1 MPDRS
6 RPMLTVRGVDPE
18 MGKAIKPV
26 TAPKPAQE
34 PADASSREKTREE
47 RMITPVAAD
56 LLDRTAKRKTTALR
70 QVVQPAAGAPA
81 LAPCDDVVTIWL
93 ALHPLQRHA
102 ERLNA
107 LRAQGMEITILFR
120 LAWQQFSD
128 TLTLTPRYQKPEP
141 CIWWRAHVH
150 RKRVKLSASLLADI
164 SRNARDFGALK
175 PTELVA
181 GQIQRQWIAALD
193 EVIARV
199 DAEV

>member
-26 TAPKPAQE
+26 TAPELAPE
-34 PADASSREKTREE
+34 TADAPSREKTREE
-47 RMITPVAAD
+47 EGAASVAANM
-56 LLDRTAKRKTTALR
+56 LDRTARRKTTALR
-70 QVVQPAAGAPA
+70 QAVQPATAAPA

-128 TLTLTPRYQKPEP
+128 TLTLTSRYQKPEP

-164 SRNARDFGALK
+164 SRDARDFGALK

-181 GQIQRQWIAALD
+181 GQIQQHWITALD
-193 EVIARV
+193 KVIARV
-199 DAEV
+199 ERGG

>member
-1 MPDRS
+1 
-6 RPMLTVRGVDPE
+6 
-18 MGKAIKPV
+18 
-26 TAPKPAQE
+26 
-34 PADASSREKTREE
+34 
-47 RMITPVAAD
+47 MITPVAAD
-56 LLDRTAKRKTTALR
+56 ILDRTAMRKTTALR
-70 QVVQPAAGAPA
+70 QVVQTAAAAPT

-193 EVIARV
+193 EVIAKV
-199 DAEV
+199 EGEV

>member
-26 TAPKPAQE
+26 TARE
-34 PADASSREKTREE
+34 PARAPSREKTREE
-47 RMITPVAAD
+47 SMLTPVAAD
-56 LLDRTAKRKTTALR
+56 ILDRTAKRKTTALR
-70 QVVQPAAGAPA
+70 QAVQPAAAAPA
-81 LAPCDDVVTIWL
+81 LDLCDDVVTIWL

-102 ERLNA
+102 ERINA

-128 TLTLTPRYQKPEP
+128 TLTLTPAYQKPEP

-164 SRNARDFGALK
+164 SRDARDFGVLK
-175 PTELVA
+175 PTELVT

>member
-1 MPDRS
+1 
-6 RPMLTVRGVDPE
+6 
-18 MGKAIKPV
+18 MGKTIKPV
-26 TAPKPAQE
+26 TAPE
-34 PADASSREKTREE
+34 PAPQTGGALSREMTREE

-56 LLDRTAKRKTTALR
+56 IPDRTARRKTTALR
-70 QVVQPAAGAPA
+70 QAVQPADAFA

-120 LAWQQFSD
+120 LAWQMFSD
-128 TLTLTPRYQKPEP
+128 TLTLTPQYQKPEL

-164 SRNARDFGALK
+164 SRDARDFGALK

-193 EVIARV
+193 HVIAKV
-199 DAEV
+199 EGEV